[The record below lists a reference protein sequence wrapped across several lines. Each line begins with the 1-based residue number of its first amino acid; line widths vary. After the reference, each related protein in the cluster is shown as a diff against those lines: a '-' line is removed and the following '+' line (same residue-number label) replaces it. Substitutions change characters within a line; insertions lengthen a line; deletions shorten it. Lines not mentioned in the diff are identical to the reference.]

1 MCAQLARRNDR
12 LASPTHEKLFF
23 ARSRLSLSLFPISIF
38 FLSFYDTVYTF
49 SLVHAAARGHNNQ
62 LNTEKITKEK
72 KNWDPLHTE
81 LGVHFYVRIYTISY
95 SLYKSVFS
103 GACLVS
109 MDEREG
115 GIDRS
120 PTRVQREKH
129 TRREKD
135 TSAESMTFF
144 SPSLPSVSL
153 FLFYFFL
160 LSLKRYLARA
170 NKQTNKTSQVK
181 EK

>member
-1 MCAQLARRNDR
+1 MTDWHPHTRKVVLRTLQ
-12 LASPTHEKLFF
+12 T
-23 ARSRLSLSLFPISIF
+23 LSLSFFSISLF
-38 FLSFYDTVYTF
+38 F
-49 SLVHAAARGHNNQ
+49 SLFLWYGIHILTRSRSGPRTQQSVEHGKDNQRKTKKLGPAAHRVDGCTF
-62 LNTEKITKEK
+62 L
-72 KNWDPLHTE
+72 
-81 LGVHFYVRIYTISY
+81 RIYTISY

-120 PTRVQREKH
+120 PTRVHSERH
-129 TRREKD
+129 THREKD

-144 SPSLPSVSL
+144 PLRCPVCL
-153 FLFYFFL
+153 FFILLFFL